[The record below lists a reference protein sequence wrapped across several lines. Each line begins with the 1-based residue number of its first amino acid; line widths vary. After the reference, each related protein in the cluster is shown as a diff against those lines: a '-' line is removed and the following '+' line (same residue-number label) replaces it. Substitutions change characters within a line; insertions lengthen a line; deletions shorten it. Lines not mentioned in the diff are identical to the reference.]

1 VARIAGKNTPSEYTI
16 LVVDDDTQL
25 LEGTARLLRF
35 EGHEVMTANSGRK
48 ALEMLRS
55 HSFHL
60 VVLDYFMPGLNGE
73 ETVRA
78 IREFNTEVQI
88 VLQTGQSERPAR
100 ELLHDLEIQGYHD
113 KSEGPDKLLL
123 WVDVAL
129 KAHSAAQAR
138 RTLEG
143 SLKVIGLAL
152 EARDLETIGHI
163 DRVVRYALA
172 LGRSLGFAGRKLEG
186 LQQGAYLHDL
196 GKLAIPDA
204 ILLKPGKLE
213 PDEWIV
219 MKEHAERGYNLAK
232 LIPGLSPV
240 ALEVIRHHHER
251 FDGMGYPNGLMGEG
265 IPLEARIF
273 AVCDVY
279 DALCSKRPYKSAWTQ
294 DQALDEIRS
303 QRGKHFDPMV
313 VDAFIDV
320 MAAIDRD
327 LISLPE
333 GSISDLVSL
342 EGLR

>member
-1 VARIAGKNTPSEYTI
+1 VARISGKIAPSEYTI

-35 EGHEVMTANSGRK
+35 EGHEVHTANSGRK
-48 ALEMLRS
+48 SLEMLRS
-55 HSFHL
+55 YSFHL

-88 VLQTGQSERPAR
+88 ILQTGQSERPAR

-129 KAHSAAQAR
+129 KAHSAAMAR

-172 LGRSLGFAGRKLEG
+172 LGRNLGFAGRKLEG

-251 FDGMGYPNGLMGEG
+251 FDGLGYPNGLMGES

-333 GSISDLVSL
+333 GSIADLVSL